1 MKWNTHVSN
10 ICTKANTT
18 LGFLRHNFSAC
29 PQDVKESAYKGLVCP
44 VLEYGSSVWDPSS
57 ILLQEELEKVQKR
70 AARFVTGNYI
80 YETGSMTGILEQ
92 LKWESLKNRRRDSRI
107 IMLYK
112 GLKGA
117 ASIPTND
124 LVPPIRHV
132 RNHHSLA
139 FQTPFANTDIYQC
152 SFFPQTIRDWNSL
165 TDTLLSA
172 AEGAEDSVHFSCKG
186 KGLTSLI
193 TGPGEWL
200 SFERVTSN
208 NSDSDSDL
216 FSWSSDFVLHIFFFF
231 FFFNFIVLTFTILTV
246 LPHCR

>member
-1 MKWNTHVSN
+1 MTQLTSLYPCCIRKCRGGKTISICSHCNELVNNPSIVRHPETRIFHWDQITIVGFCVRDAMRDSYHVSV
-10 ICTKANTT
+10 IVHCVILKPGAVV
-18 LGFLRHNFSAC
+18 RS
-29 PQDVKESAYKGLVCP
+29 DVRPPCMRTVAD
-44 VLEYGSSVWDPSS
+44 GSSVWDPSS

-70 AARFVTGNYI
+70 AARFVTGNYL

-92 LKWESLKNRRRDSRI
+92 LKWESLKKRRRDSRI

-139 FQTPFANTDIYQC
+139 FQTPFANTDIYKC

-165 TDTLLSA
+165 TDTFLSA
-172 AEGAEDSVHFSCKG
+172 AEGAEDSVAKF
-186 KGLTSLI
+186 TSLV
-193 TGPGEWL
+193 
-200 SFERVTSN
+200 RAR
-208 NSDSDSDL
+208 D
-216 FSWSSDFVLHIFFFF
+216 
-231 FFFNFIVLTFTILTV
+231 
-246 LPHCR
+246 

>member
-1 MKWNTHVSN
+1 MFATSAFRKLSSIYVFSYFPFGFEGRIWDLIVSVPDHCLSFYFTSGMFPDSMSVVLLTVLNWLSVFLLALNPHVYFISV
-10 ICTKANTT
+10 IP
-18 LGFLRHNFSAC
+18 C
-29 PQDVKESAYKGLVCP
+29 PQDVKESAYKGLVRP
-44 VLEYGSSVWDPSS
+44 VLEYGSSAWDPSS

-70 AARFVTGNYI
+70 AARFVTGNYL

-92 LKWESLKNRRRDSRI
+92 LKWESLKKRRRDSRI

-139 FQTPFANTDIYQC
+139 FQTPFANTDIYKC

-165 TDTLLSA
+165 TDTFLSA
-172 AEGAEDSVHFSCKG
+172 AEGAEDSVAKF
-186 KGLTSLI
+186 TSLV
-193 TGPGEWL
+193 
-200 SFERVTSN
+200 RAR
-208 NSDSDSDL
+208 D
-216 FSWSSDFVLHIFFFF
+216 
-231 FFFNFIVLTFTILTV
+231 
-246 LPHCR
+246 

>member
-1 MKWNTHVSN
+1 M
-10 ICTKANTT
+10 
-18 LGFLRHNFSAC
+18 
-29 PQDVKESAYKGLVCP
+29 
-44 VLEYGSSVWDPSS
+44 
-57 ILLQEELEKVQKR
+57 
-70 AARFVTGNYI
+70 TGNYI

-92 LKWESLKNRRRDSRI
+92 LKRESLRKRRSDSRI

-139 FQTPFANTDIYQC
+139 FQPPPPFANTDIYKC

-172 AEGAEDSVHFSCKG
+172 AEGAEDSVAKF
-186 KGLTSLI
+186 TSLV
-193 TGPGEWL
+193 
-200 SFERVTSN
+200 RVR
-208 NSDSDSDL
+208 D
-216 FSWSSDFVLHIFFFF
+216 
-231 FFFNFIVLTFTILTV
+231 
-246 LPHCR
+246 